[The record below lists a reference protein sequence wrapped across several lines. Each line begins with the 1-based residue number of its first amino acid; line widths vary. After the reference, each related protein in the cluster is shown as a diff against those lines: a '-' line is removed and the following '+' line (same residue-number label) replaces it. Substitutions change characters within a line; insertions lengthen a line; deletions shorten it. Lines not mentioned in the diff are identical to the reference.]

1 MSRGAD
7 SVMKQEAS
15 LKTYILVD
23 ENDGDVI
30 ASTER
35 SKRFLYLR
43 YACVCNTTTQTEFT
57 QKTANEIGEHSQ
69 TFLGGFCTF
78 FYFFYFYYYY
88 FLFYFLFYILLIIIS
103 SDFRE
108 GNTNLL
114 YTGLM
119 TT

>member
-1 MSRGAD
+1 MSRGSD
-7 SVMKQEAS
+7 SVVKQEAS
-15 LKTYILVD
+15 LKMYILVD

-57 QKTANEIGEHSQ
+57 QKTSNEIGEHSQ

-78 FYFFYFYYYY
+78 LYIYFLLLLFFFFLLFICYLFVIY
-88 FLFYFLFYILLIIIS
+88 FLFY
-103 SDFRE
+103 
-108 GNTNLL
+108 
-114 YTGLM
+114 
-119 TT
+119 